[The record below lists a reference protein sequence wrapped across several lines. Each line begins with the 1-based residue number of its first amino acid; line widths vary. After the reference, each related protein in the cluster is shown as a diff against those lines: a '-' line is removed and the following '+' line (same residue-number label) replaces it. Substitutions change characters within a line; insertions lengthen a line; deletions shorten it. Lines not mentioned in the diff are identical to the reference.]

1 MILER
6 LLLLILLLVHYCQKW
21 HLGLTPSLIGSPF
34 RRVKPS
40 SQLWVIH
47 LFAWAMMRVRWFAVV
62 LLYVFVEV
70 VPFVDVV
77 VDVAA
82 AAEAGVMVGM

>member
-1 MILER
+1 M
-6 LLLLILLLVHYCQKW
+6 
-21 HLGLTPSLIGSPF
+21 
-34 RRVKPS
+34 
-40 SQLWVIH
+40 IH